1 MPAVYFFSLRTRVV
15 AAYNDGEGNYK
26 ELAKRFKVG
35 TASVNRW
42 LQRDRQGELAPTS
55 RRVPLLGQR
64 KLTQEA
70 LDLLRETLEDIPDSL
85 QSELTQMLADELDI
99 VVSRAVS
106 LRSTH
111 LARLANALKLGLS
124 PGCRLQFEHSIDGP
138 VVQLGQYT
146 SVADHLT
153 RRQLS

>member
-1 MPAVYFFSLRTRVV
+1 MPAAHPLSLRTRVV
-15 AAYNDGEGNYK
+15 AAYNDGEGNYE

-42 LQRDRQGELAPTS
+42 LQRERQGKLAPTS

-99 VVSRAVS
+99 VVSRATVG
-106 LRSTH
+106 RAIT
-111 LARLANALKLGLS
+111 RLGFSRK
-124 PGCRLQFEHSIDGP
+124 R
-138 VVQLGQYT
+138 GQYVLQSGIEKT
-146 SVADHLT
+146 
-153 RRQLS
+153 